1 MSHRPPEPAKE
12 TPTSE
17 PNERR
22 SRVSIEVKTTG
33 MIVVIFLVVIAVF
46 SRQLDRSRLIELV
59 VTLAA
64 AFALVIVVLD
74 VWVYRPV
81 NSLIRRS
88 RRRLGSRY
96 EHGHQRHRDELAELD
111 FLINT
116 IIRTFT
122 EVQTSEVRTERAES
136 DLIRLQAFNRQL
148 VEVGDIG
155 QEINAALPYR
165 ETVERTLARAK
176 AFLQADFV
184 ALISLEAN
192 TRAFDVEGALGVQA
206 PSIDADCCLYTADCP
221 VRSAIDD
228 RTVTRSANHTC
239 TLFPRTMK
247 SQLIVP
253 FEVDPVGEMALLA
266 TSTTSEHFD
275 AIGTNVLTILQGHV
289 HGALTNARKYDSI
302 RRQVVTAHLT
312 RLYNRRFF
320 MNRAEEELSRSLRNQ
335 QPLSLVILDIDH
347 FKHFNDS
354 YGHATGDRVLQVVAA
369 VMQQHVR
376 KSDICSRHGG
386 EEFGMLLPNT
396 PGDNA
401 SFMAN
406 RLRRTLA
413 ETRYTGLGLPSDVN
427 ITISMGVATCP
438 RDATTV
444 AELFELADKALYQAK
459 EGGRDRVIQYGVEIQ
474 PAFYD

>member
-1 MSHRPPEPAKE
+1 M
-12 TPTSE
+12 
-17 PNERR
+17 
-22 SRVSIEVKTTG
+22 SIEVKTTS
-33 MIVVIFLVVIAVF
+33 MIVVIFVLLVVLFA
-46 SRQLDRSRLIELV
+46 RQLDHSELLQLV
-59 VTLAA
+59 IALLA
-64 AFALVIVVLD
+64 AFALVILVLD
-74 VWVYRPV
+74 LWVYRPLE
-81 NSLIRRS
+81 SLIRRS

-96 EHGHQRHRDELAELD
+96 ENDDPRHRDEIAELD

-122 EVQTSEVRTERAES
+122 EVQTHEMRTERAES

-176 AFLQADFV
+176 AFLKADFV
-184 ALISLEAN
+184 ALISLEPN

-206 PSIDADCCLYTADCP
+206 PSVDADCCLYTADCP
-221 VRSAIDD
+221 VRTAIDS
-228 RTVTRSANHTC
+228 TSVVRSSDHTC
-239 TLFPRTMK
+239 SLFPKTMK

-253 FEVDPVGEMALLA
+253 FEVEPNGEMALLA
-266 TSTTSEHFD
+266 TSTTSEYFD
-275 AIGTNVLTILQGHV
+275 EVATNVLSALQGHV
-289 HGALTNARKYDSI
+289 QSALANARKYDSI
-302 RRQVVTAHLT
+302 RRQVVTDHLT

-320 MNRAEEELSRSLRNQ
+320 VNRAEEELSRSLRNQ
-335 QPLSLVILDIDH
+335 QPLSLVMIDIDH

-354 YGHATGDRVLQVVAA
+354 YGHATGDRVLQVVAGT
-369 VMQQHVR
+369 MQQHVR
-376 KSDICSRHGG
+376 KSDICSRIGG
-386 EEFGMLLPNT
+386 EEFAMLLPNT

-401 SFMAN
+401 TFMAN

-444 AELFELADKALYQAK
+444 EELFELADKALYQAK
-459 EGGRDRVIQYGVEIQ
+459 EAGRDRVMQYGVELQ
-474 PAFYD
+474 PVYFD

>member
-1 MSHRPPEPAKE
+1 M
-12 TPTSE
+12 
-17 PNERR
+17 
-22 SRVSIEVKTTG
+22 
-33 MIVVIFLVVIAVF
+33 
-46 SRQLDRSRLIELV
+46 
-59 VTLAA
+59 
-64 AFALVIVVLD
+64 
-74 VWVYRPV
+74 
-81 NSLIRRS
+81 
-88 RRRLGSRY
+88 
-96 EHGHQRHRDELAELD
+96 
-111 FLINT
+111 
-116 IIRTFT
+116 
-122 EVQTSEVRTERAES
+122 
-136 DLIRLQAFNRQL
+136 
-148 VEVGDIG
+148 
-155 QEINAALPYR
+155 
-165 ETVERTLARAK
+165 
-176 AFLQADFV
+176 
-184 ALISLEAN
+184 
-192 TRAFDVEGALGVQA
+192 QA
-206 PSIDADCCLYTADCP
+206 PSIDADCCLFTTDCP
-221 VRSAIDD
+221 VRKAIDD
-228 RTVTRSANHTC
+228 RAIVRSADHTC
-239 TLFPRTMK
+239 TLFPQTMK

-253 FEVDPVGEMALLA
+253 FEVDPMGEMALLA

-275 AIGTNVLTILQGHV
+275 EVATNVLSTLQGHV
-289 HGALTNARKYDSI
+289 HGALSNARKYDSI
-302 RRQVVTAHLT
+302 RRQVVTDHLT

-354 YGHATGDRVLQVVAA
+354 YGHATGDRVLQVVAG

-459 EGGRDRVIQYGVEIQ
+459 ADGRDRVIQYGVEVQ

>member
-1 MSHRPPEPAKE
+1 
-12 TPTSE
+12 
-17 PNERR
+17 
-22 SRVSIEVKTTG
+22 
-33 MIVVIFLVVIAVF
+33 MIVVIFVVVVAVF
-46 SRQLDRSRLIELV
+46 SRQLDRDRLMQ
-59 VTLAA
+59 LAVALTA
-64 AFALVIVVLD
+64 AFALVVVVLD
-74 VWVYRPV
+74 VWVYRPL

-96 EHGHQRHRDELAELD
+96 ENADPRHRDEIAELD
-111 FLINT
+111 HLINT

-122 EVQTSEVRTERAES
+122 EVESHEQRTANAES
-136 DLIRLQAFNRQL
+136 DLIRLQNFNRQL

-176 AFLQADFV
+176 SFLRADFV
-184 ALISLEAN
+184 ALISLEPN
-192 TRAFDVEGALGVQA
+192 TRAFDVVGALGVQA
-206 PSIDADCCLYTADCP
+206 PSIDADCCLFTTDCP
-221 VRSAIDD
+221 VRKAIDD
-228 RTVTRSANHTC
+228 RAIVRSADHTC
-239 TLFPRTMK
+239 TLFPQTMK

-253 FEVDPVGEMALLA
+253 FEVDPMGEMALLA

-275 AIGTNVLTILQGHV
+275 EVATNVLSTLQGHV
-289 HGALTNARKYDSI
+289 HGALSNARKYDSI
-302 RRQVVTAHLT
+302 RRQVVTDHLT

-401 SFMAN
+401 TFMAN

-459 EGGRDRVIQYGVEIQ
+459 ANGRDRVVQYGVEVQ

>member
-1 MSHRPPEPAKE
+1 
-12 TPTSE
+12 
-17 PNERR
+17 
-22 SRVSIEVKTTG
+22 VSVEVKTTG

-46 SRQLDRSRLIELV
+46 SRQLDRNRLMQ
-59 VTLAA
+59 LAVALTA
-64 AFALVIVVLD
+64 AFALVVIVLD
-74 VWVYRPV
+74 IWVYRPL

-96 EHGHQRHRDELAELD
+96 ENADPRHRDEIVELD
-111 FLINT
+111 HLINT

-122 EVQTSEVRTERAES
+122 EVESHELRTASAES
-136 DLIRLQAFNRQL
+136 DLIRLQNFNRQL

-176 AFLQADFV
+176 TFLRADFV
-184 ALISLEAN
+184 ALISLEPN
-192 TRAFDVEGALGVQA
+192 TRAFDVVGALGVQA
-206 PSIDADCCLYTADCP
+206 PSIDADCCLFTTDCP
-221 VRSAIDD
+221 VRKAIDD
-228 RTVTRSANHTC
+228 RAIVRSSDHTC
-239 TLFPRTMK
+239 TLFPQTMK

-253 FEVDPVGEMALLA
+253 FEVEPMGEMALLA

-275 AIGTNVLTILQGHV
+275 EVATNVLSTLQGHV
-289 HGALTNARKYDSI
+289 HGALSNARKYDSI
-302 RRQVVTAHLT
+302 RRQVVTDHLT

-459 EGGRDRVIQYGVEIQ
+459 AGGRDRVIQYGVEVQ

>member
-1 MSHRPPEPAKE
+1 M
-12 TPTSE
+12 
-17 PNERR
+17 
-22 SRVSIEVKTTG
+22 SIEVKTTG
-33 MIVVIFLVVIAVF
+33 MIVVIFLVVVAVF
-46 SRQLDRSRLIELV
+46 ARQLSRDLLMQLGVALTVALVLV
-59 VTLAA
+59 VA
-64 AFALVIVVLD
+64 VLD

-96 EHGHQRHRDELAELD
+96 EHDDPRHRDEIAELD

-122 EVQTSEVRTERAES
+122 EVQSHEVRTERAES
-136 DLIRLQAFNRQL
+136 DLIRLQNFNRQL

-176 AFLQADFV
+176 NFLRADFV
-184 ALISLEAN
+184 ALISLEPN

-206 PSIDADCCLYTADCP
+206 PSIDADCCLFTTDCP
-221 VRSAIDD
+221 VRKAIDD
-228 RTVTRSANHTC
+228 RAIVRSSDHTC
-239 TLFPRTMK
+239 TLFPQTMK

-253 FEVDPVGEMALLA
+253 FEVDPMGEMALLA

-275 AIGTNVLTILQGHV
+275 EIATNVLSTLQGHV
-289 HGALTNARKYDSI
+289 HGALSNARKYDSI
-302 RRQVVTAHLT
+302 RRQVVTDHLT

-376 KSDICSRHGG
+376 KTDICSRHGG
-386 EEFGMLLPNT
+386 EEFGMLLPST

-413 ETRYTGLGLPSDVN
+413 ETRYTGLGLPPDVN

-444 AELFELADKALYQAK
+444 AELFELADQALYQAK
-459 EGGRDRVIQYGVEIQ
+459 RPGATASSSTASRSSPSSTIRR
-474 PAFYD
+474 AT